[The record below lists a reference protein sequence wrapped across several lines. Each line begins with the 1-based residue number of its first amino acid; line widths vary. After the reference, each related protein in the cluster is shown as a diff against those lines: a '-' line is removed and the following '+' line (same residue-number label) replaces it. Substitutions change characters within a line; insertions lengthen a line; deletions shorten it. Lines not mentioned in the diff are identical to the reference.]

1 MPQLFEALAQ
11 LVTLALDE
19 IPEVEEGQQ
28 FTLEPIQDWGIAFH
42 IKDRI
47 IEMVEFCDDVI
58 VPIGGV
64 HFTEGYD
71 FYDCQ
76 CKRCQQLNAIHEKRL
91 AAMKAGA

>member
-11 LVTLALDE
+11 LIALALE
-19 IPEVEEGQQ
+19 ELPELEPGQQ
-28 FTLEPIQDWGIAFH
+28 FTLEPIQDWGIA
-42 IKDRI
+42 IRTNDRI

-64 HFTEGYD
+64 HYVEGYE

-76 CKRCQQLNAIHEKRL
+76 CRRCQQLNAIHEKRL
-91 AAMKAGA
+91 AEMRTS